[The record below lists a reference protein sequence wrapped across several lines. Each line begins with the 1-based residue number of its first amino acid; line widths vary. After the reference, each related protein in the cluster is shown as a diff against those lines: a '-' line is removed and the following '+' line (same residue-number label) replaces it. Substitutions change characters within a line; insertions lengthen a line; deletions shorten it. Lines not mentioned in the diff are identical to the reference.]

1 MFLRILVVL
10 GLLATASAQSLAEEV
25 DLRVMSFNI
34 RFGSANDGDNSW
46 ENRKEIVVDMIREQ
60 DPIVIGTQEC
70 LDFQADYLVEQLPHF
85 RWFGVAREADGS
97 GERMAV
103 LYRADLISPIE
114 SGNFWLSETP
124 KAPGSSSWDSAC
136 NRMATWARFHH
147 HASGQAFYLINTHL
161 DHRSEP
167 ARQGGSKVVLDF
179 IETLPDDVPLVLTG
193 DFNSIAANSIP
204 YSILIDGGLAD
215 AWDTAAERV
224 GPAVTWGAFKAPEV
238 DSDRRID
245 WIMTRGGIVADRC
258 ETVTYNYDGRYPSD
272 HFPVVAHLKIG
283 GSEDE

>member
-10 GLLATASAQSLAEEV
+10 GLLATASARSLAEEV

-34 RFGSANDGDNSW
+34 RFGTANDGDNSW
-46 ENRKEIVVDMIREQ
+46 ENRKEIVIDMIREQ
-60 DPIVIGTQEC
+60 DPVVIGTQEC
-70 LDFQADYLVEQLPHF
+70 LDFQADFLVEQLPQY
-85 RWFGVAREADGS
+85 RWFGVGREADGS

-124 KAPGSSSWDSAC
+124 EAPGSSSWDSAC

-147 HASGQAFYLINTHL
+147 HASGQPFYFINTHL

-179 IETLPDDVPLVLTG
+179 IKGLPNDVPLVLTG
-193 DFNSIAANSIP
+193 DFNSIAVSSIP

-215 AWDTAAERV
+215 VWDTAAKRV

-238 DSDRRID
+238 DFDRRID

-258 ETVTYNYDGRYPSD
+258 ETVTYNRDGRYPSD

-283 GSEDE
+283 SSENE